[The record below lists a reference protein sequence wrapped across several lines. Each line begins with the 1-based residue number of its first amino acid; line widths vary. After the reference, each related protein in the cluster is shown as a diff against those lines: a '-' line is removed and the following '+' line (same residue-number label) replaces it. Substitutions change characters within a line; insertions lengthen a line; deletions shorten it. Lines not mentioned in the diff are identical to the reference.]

1 MFKANHVC
9 RFFLSILFAVVSCNA
24 VSSED
29 KSRLHQYVGL
39 LNHFHGEP
47 GAFVEAVNH
56 TDLLSADT
64 SLARV
69 FRYLYLREPA
79 EFKDYMIVPKVS
91 APTEED
97 WQTFQKL
104 DELLYASFRAGSL
117 IQWENAQENLLYL
130 KKQLLL
136 SGNKAAVAQVAM
148 ALAIYYFDYG
158 NDVLS
163 GISELLYAMPAL
175 KNNDEY
181 PQPNVFYDR
190 ELALFLLFANLY
202 DLGAFEA
209 AYQYGVTFFNLIR
222 SNSKSR
228 RYLQEYFVMVNLTS
242 EMQKYDEAMAYAD
255 ELIFLAQ
262 SLNPSNQ
269 LYALIAKV
277 SVYARRNKPGDL
289 QAALQLVEMARL
301 KSSPQEWDI
310 IEQSRML
317 VLQSIQA
324 GLKRNSAR
332 ANTLVNELST
342 LISENPD
349 RFSSLDL
356 KHLSLLRV
364 FIAETSND
372 ASLVKEI
379 RLARLEK
386 EQAYVVTA
394 LEKRLDSWS
403 DEMASDIT
411 LVNLENIQRRN
422 EAQQQA
428 IETANLKTIII
439 LLVALLIGTLAAW
452 LFVQRRRIHQL
463 AYTDPLTNAP
473 NRRFMFNMLT
483 KVFTKARKGNCIALL
498 DIDHFKKVNDTYGH
512 QTGDEVLVKCSQL
525 IRQRLRSTD
534 QYCRYGG
541 EEFLLL
547 LKDTTVHQAQEVMDD
562 IRSALHAVTAWQ
574 STEEEFAVSFSCGLV
589 ELSTY
594 EDIDKA
600 IAHCDTLLY
609 TAKNQGRGR
618 TVLPQGAMQ
627 PA

>member
-1 MFKANHVC
+1 
-9 RFFLSILFAVVSCNA
+9 
-24 VSSED
+24 
-29 KSRLHQYVGL
+29 
-39 LNHFHGEP
+39 
-47 GAFVEAVNH
+47 
-56 TDLLSADT
+56 
-64 SLARV
+64 
-69 FRYLYLREPA
+69 
-79 EFKDYMIVPKVS
+79 
-91 APTEED
+91 
-97 WQTFQKL
+97 
-104 DELLYASFRAGSL
+104 
-117 IQWENAQENLLYL
+117 
-130 KKQLLL
+130 
-136 SGNKAAVAQVAM
+136 
-148 ALAIYYFDYG
+148 
-158 NDVLS
+158 
-163 GISELLYAMPAL
+163 
-175 KNNDEY
+175 
-181 PQPNVFYDR
+181 
-190 ELALFLLFANLY
+190 
-202 DLGAFEA
+202 
-209 AYQYGVTFFNLIR
+209 
-222 SNSKSR
+222 
-228 RYLQEYFVMVNLTS
+228 MVNLTS

-262 SLNPSNQ
+262 SLSPSNQ

-342 LISENPD
+342 LISKNPD

-394 LEKRLDSWS
+394 LEKRLDSWG

-411 LVNLENIQRRN
+411 LLNLENIQRRN

-428 IETANLKTIII
+428 IETANLKTIIM
-439 LLVALLIGTLAAW
+439 LLVVLLIGTLAAW

-463 AYTDPLTNAP
+463 AYTDPLTSAP
-473 NRRFMFNMLT
+473 NRRFMFNLLT
-483 KVFTKARKGNCIALL
+483 KVFAKPRQGNCIALL
-498 DIDHFKKVNDTYGH
+498 DIDHFKKVNDSYGH

-534 QYCRYGG
+534 QFCRYGG

-562 IRSALHAVTAWQ
+562 IRSALQAVTNWQ
-574 STEEEFAVSFSCGLV
+574 STNEKFAVSFSCGLV
-589 ELSTY
+589 ELSIY
-594 EDIDKA
+594 EDIDQA
-600 IAHCDTLLY
+600 IAHCDQLLY
-609 TAKNQGRGR
+609 TAKKQGRGR
-618 TVLPQGAMQ
+618 TILPAAAMQ
-627 PA
+627 PV